1 MVEAFAKSDPSFIKV
16 GYGMTRNEGGGNA
29 LRAITLLPALLGS
42 WTKLGGGAAL
52 STSGA
57 FQLNRSEITGENLI
71 APNTRHVN
79 MNCLA
84 SELLGANTNSTS
96 NASVT
101 SNKQLSAKEV
111 IRSLIVF
118 NSNPA
123 AVAPDSRRVREGL
136 AREDLFTV
144 VLEHFQTDTAD
155 YADYLLPATTFLE
168 HPDVYT
174 SYGHYYLQ
182 YADAVVEPRGQ
193 ARNNRWIFQQLAHAM
208 KIDAPALYWDEAT
221 LIDKMLASEN
231 PWLKGIDRDQLTSK
245 KSIKLQL
252 PKPFLPYADGSHF
265 PDKKIRFA
273 PPPAQIDFEEQPCNQ
288 YPLRL
293 ISPPGD
299 FVVNTTM
306 GNVPSILKLAGGEPS
321 VLIHPADAQK
331 YGIAASQT
339 TRITSR
345 YGQIDR
351 KTIISEDA
359 KEGVVISVG
368 QWWPKLSPDRKSLN
382 DLTSERLT
390 DLGGGSTFGNPVVHI
405 GPVR

>member
-1 MVEAFAKSDPSFIKV
+1 
-16 GYGMTRNEGGGNA
+16 MTRNEGGGNA

-57 FQLNRSEITGENLI
+57 FQLNRREITGENLI

-193 ARNNRWIFQQLAHAM
+193 ARTNRWIFQQLAHAM

-231 PWLKGIDRDQLTSK
+231 PWLKGIDREQLT
-245 KSIKLQL
+245 
-252 PKPFLPYADGSHF
+252 
-265 PDKKIRFA
+265 
-273 PPPAQIDFEEQPCNQ
+273 
-288 YPLRL
+288 
-293 ISPPGD
+293 
-299 FVVNTTM
+299 
-306 GNVPSILKLAGGEPS
+306 
-321 VLIHPADAQK
+321 
-331 YGIAASQT
+331 
-339 TRITSR
+339 
-345 YGQIDR
+345 
-351 KTIISEDA
+351 
-359 KEGVVISVG
+359 
-368 QWWPKLSPDRKSLN
+368 
-382 DLTSERLT
+382 
-390 DLGGGSTFGNPVVHI
+390 
-405 GPVR
+405 